1 MNDLQKIIMILRDY
15 EADSKTGYVINLD
28 HYIESRCHVLN
39 ISEYKDDI
47 LMIISKTIK
56 PFVCT
61 VLT

>member
-1 MNDLQKIIMILRDY
+1 MILRDY